1 VLVCTTIIESG
12 LDIPNANT
20 IIIDRA
26 DALGLAQL
34 YQLRGRVGRSSRR
47 AYAYLLYRKRGQLS
61 DIARKRLQ
69 AIFNASELG
78 AGFQI
83 ALSDLEIRGAG
94 NILGAE
100 QHGHLAAVGFDLY
113 TRLLSEAVEEQRAIR
128 DSREPVRP
136 RPETVIDLPVDA
148 YLPDEYVGEE
158 PMKLE
163 IYRRLGRAGTEGE
176 VAAIRAELIDRF
188 GAIPKPV
195 ERLLEVAR
203 LRIAASRAG
212 IASLAR
218 EGHEL
223 VVRFHADWSRAA
235 TMRAMAPTSLNDRVP
250 GVAVGGVTYGSNQ
263 MRIRLAKDPEA
274 AWQSTRAVIERL
286 STRLETPAA

>member
-1 VLVCTTIIESG
+1 MTEGSLEKVMMAFARGEYDVLVCTTIIESG

-61 DIARKRLQ
+61 EIARKRLQ

-94 NILGAE
+94 NILGGE

-113 TRLLSEAVEEQRAIR
+113 TRLLSDAVEEQRAVR
-128 DSREPVRP
+128 DMREPVKP
-136 RPETVIDLPVDA
+136 RPQTVIDLPIDA
-148 YLPDEYVGEE
+148 YLPDDYVAEE
-158 PMKLE
+158 PQKLE
-163 IYRRLGRAGTEGE
+163 LYRRLGRAATGGE
-176 VAAIRAELIDRF
+176 VAAIQAELVDRF
-188 GAIPKPV
+188 GAAAGTGGAA
-195 ERLLEVAR
+195 AR
-203 LRIAASRAG
+203 GRAAAHHGRGGRHRCRSRA
-212 IASLAR
+212 
-218 EGHEL
+218 
-223 VVRFHADWSRAA
+223 RA
-235 TMRAMAPTSLNDRVP
+235 TS
-250 GVAVGGVTYGSNQ
+250 
-263 MRIRLAKDPEA
+263 
-274 AWQSTRAVIERL
+274 
-286 STRLETPAA
+286 